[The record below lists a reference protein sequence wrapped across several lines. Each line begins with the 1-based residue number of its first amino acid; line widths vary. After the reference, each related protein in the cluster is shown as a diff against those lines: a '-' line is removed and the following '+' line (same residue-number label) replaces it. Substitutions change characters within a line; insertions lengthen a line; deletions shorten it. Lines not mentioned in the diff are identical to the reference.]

1 MHVHDHQLR
10 LVDGYEWRAHAELD
24 RLWSN
29 GWQPAE
35 LMRVAPR
42 RAKAPKLPELLGHLV
57 AVDHAGRPA
66 HTLHPRWHQQIR
78 ALDLPSV
85 GPERGW
91 LATLLSDDPSAAIG
105 AARGLVD
112 ALVDLGPLPRLIP
125 PPGGTPD
132 DVDVTLGGTAATA
145 GSGAERDPVLERVRA
160 LLAKAE
166 STEYPA
172 EAEAFTAKAHELMT
186 RHAIDAA
193 VVDGH
198 TVAAGW
204 VAAVRIPIDDPYLDA
219 KSLLVHVVSKNTRC
233 RSVHHT
239 GYAMVTVVGASAD
252 LAAVEVLFTS
262 LLLQAQQALLAEG
275 SSLPPGARQRSRA
288 YRSSFL
294 TAYAYRVNERLAAVS
309 ADVTADVAASSGVDV
324 LPVLADRRQVIDDAI
339 DELFGELT
347 SSRRR
352 IPTDPA
358 GWANGR
364 RAADRAR
371 LRDPDNLSGGARGAI
386 AS

>member
-1 MHVHDHQLR
+1 MEFDVR
-10 LVDGYEWRAHAELD
+10 TCATVDAFERRAHDALD
-24 RLWSN
+24 RLWAT

-35 LMRVAPR
+35 VMRVVPR
-42 RAKAPKLPELLGHLV
+42 HTKTPAVPALLRRLV

-78 ALDLPSV
+78 ALDLPDV
-85 GPERGW
+85 GSERGW
-91 LATLLSDDPSAAIG
+91 LATHLPDDPSAAIV
-105 AARGLVD
+105 AARDLVD
-112 ALVDLGPLPRLIP
+112 ALVDLGPLPRLVP
-125 PPGGTPD
+125 PPGGGPD
-132 DVDVTLGGTAATA
+132 DVDVALGGTAATW
-145 GSGAERDPVLERVRA
+145 GSGAARDPVLERVRA

-204 VAAVRIPIDDPYLDA
+204 VAAVRIPIDDPYLDT
-219 KSLLVHVVSKNTRC
+219 KSLLLHVVSKNTRC

-239 GYAMVTVVGASAD
+239 GYAMATVVGASAD
-252 LAAVEVLFTS
+252 LGAVEVLFTS

-275 SSLPPGARQRSRA
+275 ASVPAGSRQRSRA

-294 TAYAYRVNERLAAVS
+294 TAYAYRLDERLASVS

-358 GWANGR
+358 GWASGR

-371 LRDPDNLSGGARGAI
+371 LRGPDLSGGVRGAI

>member
-1 MHVHDHQLR
+1 MGNDHHREDAVETLETQAHQL
-10 LVDGYEWRAHAELD
+10 LD
-24 RLWSN
+24 RLWAR

-35 LMRVAPR
+35 LVRVVR
-42 RAKAPKLPELLGHLV
+42 RSTKDTAAHDLLARLI
-57 AVDHAGRPA
+57 AADHARRRPA
-66 HTLHPRWHQQIR
+66 TLHPRWQQQIR
-78 ALDLPSV
+78 SLALPDV
-85 GPERGW
+85 GAAPGW
-91 LATLLSDDPSAAIG
+91 LRATIDGGGRVRLRVAF
-105 AARGLVD
+105 
-112 ALVDLGPLPRLIP
+112 ALVGILGTLGSLPRLIP
-125 PPGGTPD
+125 PPGCGPD
-132 DVDVTLGGTAATA
+132 DVDVALGGSRAATD
-145 GSGAERDPVLERVRA
+145 GSERDPVLERVRA

-193 VVDGH
+193 VVDGR

-204 VAAVRIPIDDPYLDA
+204 VTAVRIPLDDPYLETKA
-219 KSLLVHVVSKNTRC
+219 LLLHVVAKHTRC
-233 RSVHHT
+233 RSVHHV
-239 GYAMVTVVGASAD
+239 GYAMATVVGASDD

-275 SSLPPGARQRSRA
+275 ASAPPGARERSRG

-294 TAYAYRVNERLAAVS
+294 TAYAYRVGQRLAEVS
-309 ADVTADVAASSGVDV
+309 ADVAADVSAASGVDV
-324 LPVLADRRQVIDDAI
+324 LPVLADRRRVVDETIDD
-339 DELFGELT
+339 LFGDLT

-352 IPTDPA
+352 APSDPA
-358 GWANGR
+358 GWASGR

-371 LRDPDNLSGGARGAI
+371 LRGPDLSNGVRGAI